1 MGERARTRAKVSIR
15 EFRSGPSKS
24 PSESEIRHSI
34 FGALTGDASDLS
46 AWPKY
51 LYNAKGSEI
60 FEKITE
66 QPEYYQTRT
75 ELSMLRDF
83 AREITEGGE
92 GEIRELVELGSGSS
106 SKTRALLEAMVENHG
121 IGKIRYVP
129 LDVSE
134 SAVEDGADSL
144 ERDYPGI
151 EITGYVG
158 DFDGSV
164 GEFLSSLPRSSGS
177 RLVIFLGGTIG
188 NSTPSR
194 RKEFLEGVRSGL
206 DQGDRFLVGVDLVKD
221 TSILESAYN
230 DPAGVTADFNKNV
243 LASINEM
250 ICSDFDPELFE
261 HRALYNEEESMIEMW
276 LLSTKDHDVSLG
288 DGELHIHLSKG
299 EGIRTEISAKFTL
312 ESVHDMFEGSGMRL
326 VELYTDE
333 RELFGL
339 ALGEPER

>member
-1 MGERARTRAKVSIR
+1 MGKRTKISVNR
-15 EFRSGPSKS
+15 FHSGSSDSSDS
-24 PSESEIRHSI
+24 PSESGTRHRI
-34 FGALTGDASDLS
+34 FDALTGETKDLS

-60 FEKITE
+60 FERITE

-83 AREITEGGE
+83 AGEITEGG
-92 GEIRELVELGSGSS
+92 IRELVELGSGSS

-121 IGKIRYVP
+121 IENIRYLP

-134 SAVEDGADSL
+134 RAVEEGADSL
-144 ERDYPGI
+144 EQDYPGI
-151 EITGYVG
+151 EIRGYVG

-164 GEFLSSLPRSSGS
+164 GEFLSSISRSSGG
-177 RLVIFLGGTIG
+177 RLIIFLGGTIG
-188 NSTPSR
+188 NFTPSR

-206 DQGDRFLVGVDLVKD
+206 AQDDRFLVGVDLVKD
-221 TSILESAYN
+221 VSILESAYN
-230 DPAGVTADFNKNV
+230 DSAGVTSEFNKNV

-250 ICSDFDPELFE
+250 IGSDFDPELFE
-261 HRALYNEEESMIEMW
+261 HRALYNGEESRIEMW
-276 LLSTKDHDVSLG
+276 LFSTKDHDVDLG
-288 DGELHIHLSKG
+288 DGELRIHLSKG
-299 EGIRTEISAKFTL
+299 VGIRTEISAKFTV

-339 ALGEPER
+339 ALGGPER